1 MVASEAMYAAGALLI
16 TGRCNVPLNVELD
29 RVDPD
34 APGAREVWQRYRTS
48 WGRWNALRTFVC
60 MLAAAGFILVR

>member
-1 MVASEAMYAAGALLI
+1 MIARLLRHFLSENRRGGVRHRI
-16 TGRCNVPLNVELD
+16 SDVELD